1 MTIRAED
8 DRGYVTTSLDGL
20 HWGQQRAW
28 CWDDGEPLVM
38 SSTQQ
43 RWLVHSDALFLVYTR
58 RTAENARVV
67 RWRAPL
73 FVARVNPD
81 GPSLIR
87 DSERTVFPLSG
98 DPGGNPALVAHL
110 GNFHTNAVTRS
121 LSIIT
126 VGETISGARFTGDT
140 LLARIHWSQ
149 ANALAFPD

>member
-73 FVARVNPD
+73 FVARVGANDVQATPT
-81 GPSLIR
+81 SNQL
-87 DSERTVFPLSG
+87 
-98 DPGGNPALVAHL
+98 
-110 GNFHTNAVTRS
+110 AV
-121 LSIIT
+121 L
-126 VGETISGARFTGDT
+126 
-140 LLARIHWSQ
+140 
-149 ANALAFPD
+149 ANALNARSDFHRNPLLPAGAQKWRKPEM